1 MTGLQR
7 ITLEIDTDGPP
18 IRGRL
23 MAAPDLVRTFTGW
36 TSLLAALD
44 AAIQHDVTRSEK
56 ASQTT

>member
-1 MTGLQR
+1 
-7 ITLEIDTDGPP
+7 
-18 IRGRL
+18 